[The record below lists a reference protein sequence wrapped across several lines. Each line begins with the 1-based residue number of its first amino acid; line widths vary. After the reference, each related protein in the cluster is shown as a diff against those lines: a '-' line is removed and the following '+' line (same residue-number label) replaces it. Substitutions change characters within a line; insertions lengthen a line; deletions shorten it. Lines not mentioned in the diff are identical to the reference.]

1 MGFGSA
7 IQFGLIGAL
16 VLGVVVFVWMAF
28 RSARKRGQRDAQFDQ
43 SKQSADRARDAAEI
57 DDDVRRLDDDDLD
70 SELRG

>member
-7 IQFGLIGAL
+7 LQIGVIGAL
-16 VLGVVVFVWMAF
+16 VLGVGLAIVLVFRNV
-28 RSARKRGQRDAQFDQ
+28 RKRGERDAQFEQ

>member
-7 IQFGLIGAL
+7 LQIGVIGAL
-16 VLGVVVFVWMAF
+16 VLGAGLAIVLVFRNV
-28 RSARKRGQRDAQFDQ
+28 RKRGERDAQFEQ

>member
-7 IQFGLIGAL
+7 LQIGMIGAL
-16 VLGVVVFVWMAF
+16 VLGVGLVIFLAF
-28 RSARKRGQRDAQFDQ
+28 RNARKRGERDAQFDQ